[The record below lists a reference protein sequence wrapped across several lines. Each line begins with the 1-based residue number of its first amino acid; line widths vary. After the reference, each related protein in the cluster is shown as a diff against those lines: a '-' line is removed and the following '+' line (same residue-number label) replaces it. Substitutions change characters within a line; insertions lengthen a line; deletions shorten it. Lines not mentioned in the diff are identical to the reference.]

1 MLLVHSVQY
10 ISPQLIAHHQVYSG
24 FLFLEHTR
32 HLLFDDSQTLAA
44 QSDHKHKQHHG
55 SKVRPTSSWRTTLH
69 RTKKEA
75 CKQPSEVSIS
85 NPLLSSWCVNMFI
98 SSINSKKKITN
109 ITTKNKENT
118 RPGPILF
125 YWSSILWT
133 PCCKG
138 LTGYVAKSE
147 LFEGNQM
154 LNKRKWVRQK
164 KNLLTQENGHYHS
177 ITGAKVSSNKV
188 INEYSTQ

>member
-98 SSINSKKKITN
+98 SSINSKKKSQILPQ
-109 ITTKNKENT
+109 KT
-118 RPGPILF
+118 RKTLDQGQSCFI
-125 YWSSILWT
+125 
-133 PCCKG
+133 G
-138 LTGYVAKSE
+138 LLYYE
-147 LFEGNQM
+147 LPAARDSQAM
-154 LNKRKWVRQK
+154 LL
-164 KNLLTQENGHYHS
+164 NLNFLRE
-177 ITGAKVSSNKV
+177 IKC
-188 INEYSTQ
+188 